1 MAEKRTDAR
10 TTSYP
15 LPLPSDMLY
24 LLLALGRGPRHGYA
38 LLSEVEAVSGGEVRI
53 LTGTL
58 YRRLRRMLDDGLI
71 KEVPALAGE
80 ASADERR
87 RYYAITRFG
96 REVARA
102 EVRRMEGVVRA
113 AAGRLGGRARRPRTA

>member
-1 MAEKRTDAR
+1 MVARRTDTPAR
-10 TTSYP
+10 SYP
-15 LPLPSDMLY
+15 LPLENDVLY
-24 LLLALGRGPRHGYA
+24 LLLALGRGPGHGYA
-38 LLSEVEAVSGGEVRI
+38 LLREVEAVSGGEVRI

-71 KEVPALAGE
+71 EEVPAPAGE

-96 REVARA
+96 RQVAAA
-102 EVRRMEGVVRA
+102 EVRRMEGVVHA
-113 AAGRLGGRARRPRTA
+113 AAGRLGGRPRTA

>member
-1 MAEKRTDAR
+1 VAKPTDTQ

-15 LPLPSDMLY
+15 APLQNDVLY
-24 LLLALGRGPRHGYA
+24 LLLALDRGPRHGYA
-38 LLSEVEAVSGGEVRI
+38 LLREVEAVSGGEVRI

-58 YRRLRRMLDDGLI
+58 YRRLRRMLDEGLI
-71 KEVPALAGE
+71 EEVPAPRGE

-96 REVARA
+96 REVASA

-113 AAGRLGGRARRPRTA
+113 AAGRLGGRPRTA